1 MIGSFTHEKVNVMKK
16 RLILGI
22 MICSFIIL
30 TLSLKTEFITTIDQ
44 YFYNFLISF
53 QSDKLTGI
61 MKFITN
67 TASAYFLILLTLTII
82 IFLKNTKVKL
92 FLVFNLIFSTLLNRI
107 IKILVQRDRPSIL
120 QLVSEKGYSFPSG
133 HTMSAC
139 FVYGFIIYLILKS
152 QLSKTLKIIF
162 SILITVLII
171 LIGVSRIYLG
181 VHYFSDVLGA
191 IIFSGI
197 YLIIFIKF
205 YENVK

>member
-1 MIGSFTHEKVNVMKK
+1 MKK

-205 YENVK
+205 YEKITIL